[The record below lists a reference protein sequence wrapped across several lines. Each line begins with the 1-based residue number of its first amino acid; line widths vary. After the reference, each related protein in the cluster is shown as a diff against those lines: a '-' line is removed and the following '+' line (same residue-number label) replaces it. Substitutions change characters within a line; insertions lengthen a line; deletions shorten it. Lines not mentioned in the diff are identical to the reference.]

1 MDILKDGKENLNNSI
16 QAARLLKNFAE
27 KVPIH
32 IVDHISDVWPVLQ
45 QHLKSNVANEV
56 RV

>member
-1 MDILKDGKENLNNSI
+1 MDILKDSKENLNNRI

-32 IVDHISDVWPVLQ
+32 IVDHIADVWPVLQ
-45 QHLKSNVANEV
+45 EHLQPSVANEV